1 MYLQE
6 VTVLL
11 GLIKIFVL
19 KQLYYWEFPGRLEWL
34 CERPGVPG

>member
-11 GLIKIFVL
+11 GLIKIFRPEATLLLGVS
-19 KQLYYWEFPGRLEWL
+19 WEARMAA
-34 CERPGVPG
+34 